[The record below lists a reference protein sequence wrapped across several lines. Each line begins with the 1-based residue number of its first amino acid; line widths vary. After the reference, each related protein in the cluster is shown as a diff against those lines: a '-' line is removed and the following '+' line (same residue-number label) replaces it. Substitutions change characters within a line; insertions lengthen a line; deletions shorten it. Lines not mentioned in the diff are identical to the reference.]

1 MTDSLGAVMDDAKRI
16 FEFRDDSR
24 PQDRA
29 HEYLTR
35 NRVPR
40 GFNDTAMLCAVDD
53 MLRRAHAIGVADA
66 DSGAGEAR
74 ETLYRLGGELIAA
87 ANGMGGPNG
96 TRK

>member
-1 MTDSLGAVMDDAKRI
+1 MTDSLGAVMDDAKRV

-40 GFNDTAMLCAVDD
+40 GFNDTAMLCAVSD
-53 MLRRAHAIGVADA
+53 MLRRAHAIGVDDA
-66 DSGAGEAR
+66 NAEAGETR

-87 ANGMGGPNG
+87 ANRMGEPNG
-96 TRK
+96 KTG

>member
-1 MTDSLGAVMDDAKRI
+1 MTDSLGAVMDDAKRV

-35 NRVPR
+35 NRVLR
-40 GFNDTAMLCAVDD
+40 GFNDTAMICAVDD

-66 DSGAGEAR
+66 DSGAAKAPEGVEYVDTGACGRYRELGEAR
-74 ETLYRLGGELIAA
+74 PL
-87 ANGMGGPNG
+87 
-96 TRK
+96 